1 MIYRPNI
8 YSETSM
14 NDLEEAKAKAAM
26 TYNTA
31 ADYFDHP
38 VSSFWHCFGRQTI
51 ERIDLRPGER
61 VLDVC
66 SGSGGSALPAAEQVG
81 PDGKVVA
88 ADLAER
94 LIALA
99 LAKAEA
105 RGLENIEFRV
115 ADMLDLGYPD
125 ACFDAVVCVFGIFFV
140 PDMTVAVREL
150 WRMVRPGGRLA
161 ITTWGP
167 DLFEPAS
174 SAFWDAIGNVRPD
187 LHRNFNPWDRISEP
201 SGLRE
206 MLAEAGVHADNI
218 VAETGTH
225 PLNSPEDW
233 WSIAM
238 GSGYRGTL
246 TQLDAETLIHVR
258 EKNLSHLDK
267 NQVVAIA
274 TNVIYAVATKEAIS
288 EI

>member
-1 MIYRPNI
+1 
-8 YSETSM
+8 M

-38 VSSFWHCFGRQTI
+38 VSSFWHCFGRRTV
-51 ERIDLRPGER
+51 ERIGLRPGER

-99 LAKAEA
+99 VAKAEVK
-105 RGLENIEFRV
+105 GLENIEFRV

-125 ACFDAVVCVFGIFFV
+125 ASFDAVVCVFGIFFV
-140 PDMTVAVREL
+140 PDMAAAVREL
-150 WRMVRPGGRLA
+150 WRLVRPGGRLA

-167 DLFEPAS
+167 GLFEPAN
-174 SAFWDAIGNVRPD
+174 SAFWDAIGDVRPD
-187 LHRNFNPWDRISEP
+187 LQRSFNPWDRISEP

-206 MLAEAGVHADNI
+206 MLAEAGVRAGNI

-225 PLNSPEDW
+225 PLSSSEDW
-233 WSIAM
+233 WKIAM

-246 TQLDAETLIHVR
+246 AQLDMEALAHVR
-258 EKNLSHLDK
+258 KKNLAHLDK
-267 NQVVAIA
+267 HQVDAIA
-274 TNVIYAVATKEAIS
+274 TNVIYAVATKEIAS
-288 EI
+288 GT

>member
-1 MIYRPNI
+1 M
-8 YSETSM
+8 S
-14 NDLEEAKAKAAM
+14 DLEQAKAKAAM
-26 TYNTA
+26 TYNAA

-38 VSSFWHCFGRQTI
+38 VSSFWHCFGRQTV
-51 ERIDLRPGER
+51 ERIGLRPGEQ

-81 PDGKVVA
+81 PDGQVVA

-99 LAKAEA
+99 VVKAEA

-125 ACFDAVVCVFGIFFV
+125 ASFDAVVCVFGIFFV
-140 PDMTVAVREL
+140 PDMTAAVREL
-150 WRMVRPGGRLA
+150 WRMVKPGGRLA

-167 DLFEPAS
+167 DLFEPAN
-174 SAFWDAIGNVRPD
+174 SAFWDAIADVRPD
-187 LHRNFNPWDRISEP
+187 LQRGFNPWERISEP

-206 MLAEAGVHADNI
+206 MLAEAGIYNAYI
-218 VAETGTH
+218 VAESGTH
-225 PLNSPEDW
+225 PLTSPEDW
-233 WSIAM
+233 WAIAM

-246 TQLDAETLIHVR
+246 EQLDTEALALVR
-258 EKNLSHLDK
+258 KKNLAQLDES
-267 NQVVAIA
+267 QVDAIA
-274 TNVIYAVATKEAIS
+274 TNVIYAVAAK
-288 EI
+288 

>member
-1 MIYRPNI
+1 
-8 YSETSM
+8 M

-51 ERIDLRPGER
+51 ERIGLHPGEQ

-66 SGSGGSALPAAEQVG
+66 SGSGGSALPAAERVG

-99 LAKAEA
+99 AAKAEVK
-105 RGLENIEFRV
+105 GLENIEFRV

-125 ACFDAVVCVFGIFFV
+125 ASFDAVVCVFGIFFV
-140 PDMTVAVREL
+140 PDMAAAVREL

-167 DLFEPAS
+167 GLFEPAN
-174 SAFWDAIGNVRPD
+174 SAFWDAIGDVRPD
-187 LHRNFNPWDRISEP
+187 LQRGFNPWDRISEP

-206 MLAEAGVHADNI
+206 MLAEAGVHADKI

-233 WSIAM
+233 WKIAM

-246 TQLDAETLIHVR
+246 AQLDAEALAYVR
-258 EKNLSHLDK
+258 EKNLAHLDEH
-267 NQVVAIA
+267 QVDAIA
-274 TNVIYAVATKEAIS
+274 TNVIYAVATKEIAS
-288 EI
+288 ET